1 MARSRPKCGFY
12 IAKCYLHQLDTNTR
26 YINYNNNRFFF
37 FLLFIFKVASKHMDC
52 HKKSLKI
59 LYIIFIDFFMVLY
72 RPFAA
77 HCTLQQG
84 CQTYGS
90 RTPLTYLTITNTY
103 LAFTLTLIWVVMQS
117 ELCKCPPKC
126 LATTGTHTYFVFVCL
141 IMCRCS
147 NPSLSF

>member
-1 MARSRPKCGFY
+1 MIKQLSKQLIIAAAQLPLVLTKNHVKNYKITPYNMARSRPKCGFY

-37 FLLFIFKVASKHMDC
+37 FLLFIVKVASKHMDC

-77 HCTLQQG
+77 YCTLQQG

-90 RTPLTYLTITNTY
+90 RTPLTYLTITNMY
-103 LAFTLTLIWVVMQS
+103 LAF
-117 ELCKCPPKC
+117 P
-126 LATTGTHTYFVFVCL
+126 
-141 IMCRCS
+141 
-147 NPSLSF
+147 